1 MLRAALSAS
10 CVAATVAAGSLL
22 ALDLGQEACDKTAT
36 EVAEDGARLVQ
47 LGQQPH
53 LCPFAVECA
62 DVLDDADVVAA
73 PVGVESEARPW
84 RQRSG
89 RWSHALKN
97 LSATSPYVL
106 GDAGG
111 THHPPDPGLRGWV
124 GSVSIGSTTRPLT
137 LKVLQIQQC
146 RHRVITS
153 GLPSAAYPRLPDRRK
168 RAHSWPVKV
177 HSSPPS

>member
-1 MLRAALSAS
+1 MEARPGDTVCEIGCSFGEGTKVLRAALSAS

-36 EVAEDGARLVQ
+36 EIAEDGARLVQ

-89 RWSHALKN
+89 RWSHALSN

-106 GDAGG
+106 GNAGG
-111 THHPPDPGLRGWV
+111 THASLDPGLEGVGRAGGWV
-124 GSVSIGSTTRPLT
+124 VP
-137 LKVLQIQQC
+137 
-146 RHRVITS
+146 
-153 GLPSAAYPRLPDRRK
+153 
-168 RAHSWPVKV
+168 
-177 HSSPPS
+177 